1 MIKCNLKQYM
11 EMRNINFSQ
20 LSKLTGISRQ
30 ALTALANNESSGIQF
45 TTLDTLLIFFN
56 APINEFFTQS
66 AMEFGVYLNFPNE
79 NVIDKVDLCIQY
91 NKEEI
96 VIPYNVDF
104 LTNKNDSLVIVEF
117 SSDSYRELWLKN
129 KHISEP
135 FFLLM
140 STDITDDRINEFGAF
155 LIKDMLPTLKELYSF
170 DTELRV
176 NIDLEYSNRTAWVGL
191 DSNKSIIIDE
201 RSEFNNDDDRIY
213 LIDFDK

>member
-66 AMEFGVYLNFPNE
+66 AMEFGVYLDFPNE
-79 NVIDKVDLCIQY
+79 NVIDKVHLCIQY

-170 DTELRV
+170 DMELRV

-191 DSNKSIIIDE
+191 DSNKNIIIDE
-201 RSEFNNDDDRIY
+201 RSEFNNDDDRIF